1 MATVSYLLTIE
12 PTASYW
18 DCGEFICTA
27 FRQEV
32 GHPPGAPL
40 FMILGRF
47 FSLFAFGDVEKVAVM
62 INSMSAIA
70 SGFTILF
77 LYWSITHIGRR
88 IVCANS
94 HSGDMSACQL
104 ISVIGSGVVG
114 ALTFAYTDT
123 FWFSAVEG
131 EVYAM
136 SSLFTAVV
144 FWCILKWEDEAGCR
158 YANRWLVLI
167 CYLMGLS
174 IGVHLLNLLVI
185 PAIVFV
191 YYFRIYKTSAR
202 GLLKAFLVSCAL
214 LAGIL
219 YGIIPGVVKVASWF
233 ELLFTNGMGMP
244 YNTGTVI
251 YVILGVGAL
260 VYGLRYTIQKRKAV
274 LNTILLCV
282 SVIIIGYSSYAM
294 IVIRSAANPPMDE
307 NNPNNVFALQS
318 YLNREQYGDRP
329 LIWGEYYNS
338 PIVGYSDTKPTYI
351 QRNGRYEIVDY
362 KMARDYEP
370 GSTTLFPR
378 MYSIEPQHI
387 SGYLKWT
394 GLGNKEIR
402 PSFADNIKFFLKY
415 QVGYMYFRYFMWNF
429 AGRQNDLQGHD
440 GNVMNGNWISGISW
454 LDNARLGDQ
463 SLMSDTMR
471 ANKGNNKYYF
481 LPLILGIL
489 GMLYLLTAGQS
500 GKQYFWVVFMFF
512 FLTGVAIVM
521 YLNQTPYQPRERD
534 YAYAGS
540 FYAFAMYIG
549 FGAAWLCS
557 LAEKHLGG
565 QKPAASGALALC
577 MLGGPVILAS
587 QNWDDH
593 DRTGRYTARD
603 FAKNYLESCEP
614 NAILFTNG
622 DNDTFPLW
630 YAQEVEGIR
639 TDVRVVNLA
648 YLNADWYINQMRNR
662 AYLSDPLPISIEPD
676 KIVEGSRDIVY
687 IQENPSLFVSDRY
700 EANRG
705 KYAQAVDMMHERL
718 IQLLRASKLQQIL
731 PDDYAAVVEG
741 GQLKDKPLDMSRII
755 AKISANPG
763 AYGADPQLAKA
774 LNSDMAQLMGRLQ
787 AEPVPLSRIVDFIS
801 SDDKA
806 TKIMSQAGEMV
817 DYIPAGSFSLAVDK
831 AKVLANGTV
840 SESDSAGV
848 VDRLEWKHPRGYL
861 RKGEVILLD
870 ILAHNNWERPVYFAI
885 TVGDEAFQGLGD
897 YFRLDGL
904 AYRLVPVK
912 TVSKTGDR
920 GYVDPDI
927 LYNSYCRKFVWGGID
942 NPDVYLDEN
951 NMRMLMNVKSGFCR
965 LADALLSAGDRAR
978 AVEVLDRSF
987 QVMPPTTVPPSY
999 YDIFL
1004 ADVYYRAGCVDKARA
1019 VVERFS
1025 AQNIKDLRYMMSLS
1039 IEQQATVEDGFYR
1052 VSAIA
1057 HEIVRVL
1064 RENNDS
1070 RLAHKYA
1077 LEYAQVL
1084 KDMPLLTNVTME
1096 DFDTESFYKIYL
1108 QMTDLEKQLVQIY
1121 MFMLDESL

>member
-1 MATVSYLLTIE
+1 MKDFKTVDRIAGWGVFIVATISYLLTIE

-47 FSLFAFGDVEKVAVM
+47 FSLFAFDDVEKVAVM

-70 SGFTILF
+70 SGLTILF
-77 LYWSITHIGRR
+77 LYWTITHIGRR
-88 IVCANS
+88 IVCGSGAAN
-94 HSGDMSACQL
+94 GMSSYQL

-114 ALTFAYTDT
+114 ALAFAYTDT

-144 FWCILKWEDEAGCR
+144 FWCILKWEDEADSK

-191 YYFRIYKTSAR
+191 YYFRKYQTTTK
-202 GLLKAFLVSCAL
+202 GVVCAFLLSCAIL
-214 LAGIL
+214 GGIL
-219 YGIIPGVVKVASWF
+219 YGIIPGVVKVASVF
-233 ELLFTNGMGMP
+233 ELMFTNGMGLP
-244 YNTGTVI
+244 YNTGTII

-260 VYGLRYTIQKRKAV
+260 VYGLYYSYTRRKAV
-274 LNTILLCV
+274 LNTVLLGV
-282 SVIIIGYSSYAM
+282 SVILIGYSSFAM

-329 LIWGEYYNS
+329 LIWGEYFNSQVVDYNQTS
-338 PIVGYSDTKPTYI
+338 PTYI

-362 KMARDYEP
+362 KTERVYAP

-387 SGYLKWT
+387 NGYMKWA
-394 GLGNKEIR
+394 GLQNKEMK
-402 PSFADNIKFFLKY
+402 PSFLQNMKFFFKY
-415 QVGYMYFRYFMWNF
+415 QVGYMYLRYFLWNF

-440 GNVMNGNWISGISW
+440 GSVMNGNWISGFQW
-454 LDNARLGDQ
+454 LDDARLGNQ

-471 ANKGNNKYYF
+471 NNKGNNKYYF
-481 LPLILGIL
+481 LPLLLGIL
-489 GMLYLLTAGQS
+489 GMVYQLMAGKT

-540 FYAFAMYIG
+540 FYAFGIYIG
-549 FGAAWLCS
+549 FGLAWLMS
-557 LAEKHLGG
+557 IIEKHLG
-565 QKPAASGALALC
+565 QNKMAASGAVALC
-577 MLGGPVILAS
+577 MLGGPVILAA

-593 DRTGRYTARD
+593 DRSGRYTARD

-648 YLNADWYINQMRNR
+648 YINADWYVNQMRQK
-662 AYLSDPLPISIEPD
+662 AYLSDPLPISIGPD
-676 KIVEGSRDIVY
+676 KIVPGSRDIVY

-700 EANRG
+700 SIYRS
-705 KYAQAVDMMHERL
+705 KYVSAAHTLHSRFQD
-718 IQLLRASKLQQIL
+718 LLRASKLQQIL
-731 PDDYAAVVEG
+731 PNDYKALVEDSE
-741 GQLKDKPLDMSRII
+741 LIDKPLEMQKTMDKI
-755 AKISANPG
+755 AGNPG
-763 AYGADPQLAKA
+763 AYGIDVSAAKT
-774 LNSDMAQLMGRLQ
+774 LKQDIDKLMAAICQ
-787 AEPVPLSRIVDFIS
+787 EPVPLGRIVDFVD

-806 TKIMSQAGEMV
+806 TKLVSQTGELV
-817 DYIPAGSFSLAVDK
+817 DYIPSGSFSLEVDR

-840 SESDSAGV
+840 PASDSSMI

-861 RKGEVILLD
+861 RKGELMVLD

-885 TVGDEAFQGLGD
+885 TVGDEAFQGLEE

-904 AYRLVPVK
+904 AYRLVPVR
-912 TVSKTGDR
+912 TPQNVADR
-920 GYVDPDI
+920 GYVNTDI
-927 LYNSYCRKFVWGGID
+927 LYSSYCEKFVWGGIN

-951 NMRMLMNVKSGFCR
+951 NLRMLMNVKSGFCR
-965 LADALLSAGDRAR
+965 LAENLIKEGKTSKAI
-978 AVEVLDRSF
+978 EVLNRCLE
-987 QVMPPTTVPPSY
+987 VMPASTVPPSY

-1004 ADVYYRAGCVDKARA
+1004 ADNFYKAGLADKAREVLDCFA
-1019 VVERFS
+1019 
-1025 AQNIKDLRYMMSLS
+1025 AQNIQDLRYMMSLTQ
-1039 IEQQATVEDGFYR
+1039 EQSATVEDSFFR
-1052 VSAIA
+1052 VSAIG
-1057 HEIVRVL
+1057 HEIVRVM
-1064 RENNDS
+1064 RENGDS
-1070 RLAHKYA
+1070 ASARRYA
-1077 LEYAQVL
+1077 LDYADVL
-1084 KDMPLLTNVTME
+1084 RQMPVLTNVTMK
-1096 DFDTESFYKIYL
+1096 DFDSESFYKI
-1108 QMTDLEKQLVQIY
+1108 
-1121 MFMLDESL
+1121 